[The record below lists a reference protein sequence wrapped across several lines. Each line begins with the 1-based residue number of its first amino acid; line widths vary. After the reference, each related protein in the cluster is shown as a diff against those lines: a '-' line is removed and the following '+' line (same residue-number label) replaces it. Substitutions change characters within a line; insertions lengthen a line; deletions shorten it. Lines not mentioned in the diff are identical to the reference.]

1 MHNLGRTDVER
12 IVEEVLK
19 NLSIVVKHGATNNIC
34 HIELKFKETVLSD
47 TCVSV
52 IDTGHK

>member
-19 NLSIVVKHGATNNIC
+19 NLSIVVKPGATTNIC
-34 HIELKFKETVLSD
+34 HLELKFKDTILSETSFGAVG
-47 TCVSV
+47 
-52 IDTGHK
+52 TGSK